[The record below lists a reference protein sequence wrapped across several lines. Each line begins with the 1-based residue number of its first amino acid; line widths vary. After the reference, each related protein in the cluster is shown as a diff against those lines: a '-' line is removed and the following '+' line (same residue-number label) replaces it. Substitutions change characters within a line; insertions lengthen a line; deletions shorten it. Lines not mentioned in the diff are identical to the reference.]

1 MRPVMEKRGFELRHL
16 IYIIII
22 IICLIAI
29 GIAFY
34 MQFFKDEK
42 IGLILGI
49 TKEEEDKEIQ
59 KLQENFLSIFDNI
72 RDIVSNYDGN
82 IHKIKD
88 DEVIILVAN
97 NIQEQTE
104 NYTLDLK
111 IPYFNINADN
121 AKKHNQQIKSIF
133 KDKSE
138 SITSSNNSKNI
149 IYNVKYKAYVN
160 NNILSLVILS
170 ELKEGNNNERIII
183 KTYNYNLQNNEI
195 INIGDVIKQKN
206 IDTSSANKKIKSEID
221 SSQEQNIKLS
231 ELGYNVA
238 VRDTS
243 KDEYKI
249 ENVSEFFLGENG
261 YLYVIF
267 PYGNEEFTSE
277 FDVIIFK

>member
-59 KLQENFLSIFDNI
+59 KLQENFLSIFDNSI
-72 RDIVSNYDGN
+72 DIVSNYDGN

-111 IPYFNINADN
+111 IPYFNINGDN

-138 SITSSNNSKNI
+138 SIT
-149 IYNVKYKAYVN
+149 
-160 NNILSLVILS
+160 
-170 ELKEGNNNERIII
+170 
-183 KTYNYNLQNNEI
+183 
-195 INIGDVIKQKN
+195 
-206 IDTSSANKKIKSEID
+206 
-221 SSQEQNIKLS
+221 
-231 ELGYNVA
+231 
-238 VRDTS
+238 
-243 KDEYKI
+243 
-249 ENVSEFFLGENG
+249 
-261 YLYVIF
+261 
-267 PYGNEEFTSE
+267 
-277 FDVIIFK
+277 

>member
-1 MRPVMEKRGFELRHL
+1 MEKRGFELRHL

-59 KLQENFLSIFDNI
+59 KLQENFLSIFDNSI
-72 RDIVSNYDGN
+72 DIVSNYDGN
-82 IHKIKD
+82 IQKIKD
-88 DEVIILVAN
+88 DEDIILVAN

-121 AKKHNQQIKSIF
+121 AKKHNQQIKSI
-133 KDKSE
+133 
-138 SITSSNNSKNI
+138 
-149 IYNVKYKAYVN
+149 
-160 NNILSLVILS
+160 LSLAILS

-206 IDTSSANKKIKSEID
+206 IDISSANKKIKSELD

-261 YLYVIF
+261 YLYIIF